1 MVDEKVRYE
10 ELPIPT
16 YEEATASQ
24 SGSSHLGPEHSSD
37 DLERQGL
44 LQHEDSND
52 DLPGRSHSTRNG
64 GYQPPTVESAR
75 SSIDYLA
82 SSASGSARQ
91 SEEDLRREIHQ
102 MDVDDS
108 GSSSRPR
115 RPLFSHRFSKHFSN
129 PFSSL
134 TKTLSSIQLPFR
146 NGFPR
151 FQIRWRFWRLQINE
165 DGFACMLFL
174 RLFGLFL
181 LVFLIYLVFVSD
193 IFAVGSRFSMGQ
205 SYTAASVESFVQS
218 HINETNIANNLQKAT
233 QFAHIAGTEGS
244 YVLAEW
250 IEQEF
255 LSAGLEDVEMEEFQV
270 YLNYPR
276 TDGRRVAIV
285 DPPELAWEAAI
296 DEPQIYNDPRRQQ
309 TLVFH
314 GHSKS
319 GNVTGPLIYANYGSQ
334 DDFKRLADSGIS
346 VQGAIVLVRYYGT
359 QGDRALKIKAA
370 ELAGAAGCIIYSDPA
385 EDGFI
390 KGPAYPDGRYMP
402 SLGVQRGG
410 VSLMSW
416 VVGDVL
422 SPGFASTPKE
432 KKRLSPEESQGLVQ
446 IPSIPLSWRDAQRL
460 LQVLKGHGSKVPA
473 DWVGG
478 VPDISEWWTGDLSS
492 PKVNLMNLQDEVE
505 RQPIYNVLGR
515 ITGLEQPE
523 KKIIVGNHRDSWCF
537 GGVDPGS
544 GTATFLEIVRVFGE
558 MRSVGWRPLRTIE
571 FASWDGEEYNLI
583 GSTEHV
589 ENEINRLRSNGY
601 AYLNVD
607 VGVSGNSFEA
617 AGSPVFQ
624 RLLNTAMGRVGDE
637 AANKTLKEIWD
648 EQGKRLEGL
657 GAGSDYVAFQDMA
670 GTSSLDFGFG
680 GAPFPYHSCYE
691 NYEWMAKFGDPDF
704 RYHRMLGEL
713 WGLLLLELADSP
725 ILPFD
730 LEAYSTDFRGYIDN
744 LQEYAASKGVP
755 LKPTSDTPQTR
766 SKTVDLKPLY
776 DAAEVFKTNAANFQ
790 AWEQVWYSA
799 VYGSGGFES
808 NVMGVRRI
816 EHNNRLAKFETNL
829 LDLSQGGGVPN
840 RTQFK
845 HVLFA
850 PQTWSGYD
858 EAFFPAIRD
867 AIDAGDWNATQS
879 WINRVAD
886 IVTQASVNLNI

>member
-44 LQHEDSND
+44 LQNEESSDS
-52 DLPGRSHSTRNG
+52 LPNRSRTTRNG
-64 GYQPPTVESAR
+64 AYQQPTVESAR

-108 GSSSRPR
+108 GSSSRTR
-115 RPLFSHRFSKHFSN
+115 RPLFSRRFSKHFSN
-129 PFSSL
+129 PFSNL

-146 NGFPR
+146 NAFPR
-151 FQIRWRFWRLQINE
+151 FQLPWRFWRVQINE
-165 DGFACMLFL
+165 DGFACILFL
-174 RLFGLFL
+174 RLFGLFI

-193 IFAVGSRFSMGQ
+193 IFAVGSRFNMGQ

-255 LSAGLEDVEMEEFQV
+255 INAGLEDVEMEEFQV

-276 TDGRRVAIV
+276 SDGRRVAIV

-319 GNVTGPLIYANYGSQ
+319 GNVTGPLVYANYGSQ

-370 ELAGAAGCIIYSDPA
+370 ELAGASGCIIYSDPA

-422 SPGFASTPKE
+422 SPGFASTPNE
-432 KKRLSPEESQGLVQ
+432 KNRLSPEDSPGLVK

-523 KKIIVGNHRDSWCF
+523 RKIIVGNHRDSWCF

-589 ENEINRLRSNGY
+589 ENDIDRLRANGF

-637 AANKTLKEIWD
+637 ATNKTLKEIWD

-657 GAGSDYVAFQDMA
+657 GAGSDYVAFQDIA

-704 RYHRMLGEL
+704 QYHRMLGEL

-730 LEAYSTDFRGYIDN
+730 LEAYSTEFRGYIDN
-744 LQEYAASKGVP
+744 LQEYAVSKGVP
-755 LKPTSDTPQTR
+755 LKTAPDTPQARTE
-766 SKTVDLKPLY
+766 TVDLKPLY
-776 DAAEVFKTNAANFQ
+776 DASEVFKTNAANFQ

-808 NVMGVRRI
+808 NIMGARRI
-816 EHNNRLAKFETNL
+816 DHNNRLAKFETNL
-829 LDLSQGGGVPN
+829 LDLSQGGGVS
-840 RTQFK
+840 FS
-845 HVLFA
+845 VL
-850 PQTWSGYD
+850 
-858 EAFFPAIRD
+858 
-867 AIDAGDWNATQS
+867 
-879 WINRVAD
+879 D
-886 IVTQASVNLNI
+886 IETVLM

>member
-1 MVDEKVRYE
+1 
-10 ELPIPT
+10 
-16 YEEATASQ
+16 
-24 SGSSHLGPEHSSD
+24 
-37 DLERQGL
+37 
-44 LQHEDSND
+44 
-52 DLPGRSHSTRNG
+52 
-64 GYQPPTVESAR
+64 
-75 SSIDYLA
+75 
-82 SSASGSARQ
+82 
-91 SEEDLRREIHQ
+91 
-102 MDVDDS
+102 
-108 GSSSRPR
+108 
-115 RPLFSHRFSKHFSN
+115 
-129 PFSSL
+129 
-134 TKTLSSIQLPFR
+134 
-146 NGFPR
+146 
-151 FQIRWRFWRLQINE
+151 
-165 DGFACMLFL
+165 MLFL
-174 RLFGLFL
+174 RLFGLFI

-193 IFAVGSRFSMGQ
+193 IFAVGSRLSMGQ
-205 SYTAASVESFVQS
+205 SYTQASIESFVQNK
-218 HINETNIANNLQKAT
+218 INETNIANNLQKAT

-255 LSAGLEDVEMEEFQV
+255 IDAGLEDVEMEEFQV

-276 TDGRRVAIV
+276 NDGRRVAIV
-285 DPPELAWEAAI
+285 DPPELMWEAAI
-296 DEPQIYNDPRRQQ
+296 DEPTIYNDPRRQQ

-319 GNVTGPLIYANYGSQ
+319 GNVTGPLVYANYGSQ
-334 DDFKRLADSGIS
+334 DDFKQLADSGIS
-346 VQGAIVLVRYYGT
+346 VRGAIVLVRYYGT

-422 SPGFASTPKE
+422 SPGFASTPQE
-432 KKRLSPEESQGLVQ
+432 KKRLSPEESPGLVQ

-473 DWVGG
+473 EWVGG

-523 KKIIVGNHRDSWCF
+523 KKVIVGNHRDAWCF
-537 GGVDPGS
+537 GAVDPGS
-544 GTATFLEIVRVFGE
+544 GTATFLEIVRVFGV
-558 MRSVGWRPLRTIE
+558 MRGAGWRPLRTIE

-589 ENEINRLRSNGY
+589 ENEMDRLRSNGF

-637 AANKTLKEIWD
+637 AANKTLKDIWD
-648 EQGKRLEGL
+648 EHGKRLEGL

-670 GTSSLDFGFG
+670 GTSSLDFGFND
-680 GAPFPYHSCYE
+680 AAFPYHSCYE

-704 RYHRMLGEL
+704 RYHKMLGQI

-730 LEAYSTDFRGYIDN
+730 LEAYSAAFRGYVDN
-744 LQEYAASKGVP
+744 LQEYATSKGVP
-755 LKPTSDTPQTR
+755 LKPNSDAPQAR
-766 SKTVDLKPLY
+766 SETVDLKSLY

-808 NVMGVRRI
+808 NVMGARRV
-816 EHNNRLAKFETNL
+816 EHNNRLAKFETDL
-829 LDLSQGGGVPN
+829 LDLSQGGGV
-840 RTQFK
+840 
-845 HVLFA
+845 
-850 PQTWSGYD
+850 S
-858 EAFFPAIRD
+858 FPSSI
-867 AIDAGDWNATQS
+867 
-879 WINRVAD
+879 
-886 IVTQASVNLNI
+886 LKLH

>member
-44 LQHEDSND
+44 LQHEESND
-52 DLPGRSHSTRNG
+52 DLPNRSQSARNG

-91 SEEDLRREIHQ
+91 SEEELRREIHQ

-108 GSSSRPR
+108 GSSSRTR
-115 RPLFSHRFSKHFSN
+115 RSLFSHRFSKRFSN

-146 NGFPR
+146 NIFPR
-151 FQIRWRFWRLQINE
+151 FQIQWRFWQIQINE

-174 RLFGLFL
+174 RLFGLFI

-193 IFAVGSRFSMGQ
+193 VFAVGSRFSMGQ

-218 HINETNIANNLQKAT
+218 HINETNIANNLQKST

-255 LSAGLEDVEMEEFQV
+255 INAGLEDVGMEEFQV

-296 DEPQIYNDPRRQQ
+296 DEPQIYNDAKRQQ

-319 GNVTGPLIYANYGSQ
+319 GNVTGPLVYANYGSQ

-346 VQGAIVLVRYYGT
+346 VEGAIVLVRYYGT

-422 SPGFASTPKE
+422 SPGFASTPNE
-432 KKRLSPEESQGLVQ
+432 KKRLSPEESLGLVQ

-460 LQVLKGHGSKVPA
+460 LQVLKGHGSKVSA

-537 GGVDPGS
+537 GAVDPGS

-589 ENEINRLRSNGY
+589 ENEMDRLRINGF

-617 AGSPVFQ
+617 AGSPMFH

-691 NYEWMAKFGDPDF
+691 NYEWMSKFGDPDF

-730 LEAYSTDFRGYIDN
+730 LEAYAADFSGYINN
-744 LQEYAASKGVP
+744 LQEYATSKGAP
-755 LKPTSDTPQTR
+755 LKSSDTPQAR
-766 SKTVDLKPLY
+766 SGTVDLKPLY

-799 VYGSGGFES
+799 VYGAGGFES
-808 NVMGVRRI
+808 NVMGARRI
-816 EHNNRLAKFETNL
+816 EHNNRLAGFETNL
-829 LDLSQGGGVPN
+829 LDLSQGGGVSLLP
-840 RTQFK
+840 
-845 HVLFA
+845 
-850 PQTWSGYD
+850 
-858 EAFFPAIRD
+858 
-867 AIDAGDWNATQS
+867 S
-879 WINRVAD
+879 W
-886 IVTQASVNLNI
+886 L

>member
-44 LQHEDSND
+44 LQNGGSSNG
-52 DLPGRSHSTRNG
+52 LPNRSHPSRAG

-108 GSSSRPR
+108 GSSSQARHT
-115 RPLFSHRFSKHFSN
+115 LFSHRFSKRFSN

-134 TKTLSSIQLPFR
+134 TETLSSIQLPFR
-146 NGFPR
+146 NALPR
-151 FQIRWRFWRLQINE
+151 FQIPWRFWRVQINE
-165 DGFACMLFL
+165 EGFACMLFL
-174 RLFGLFL
+174 RLFGLFI

-193 IFAVGSRFSMGQ
+193 IFAVGSRLSMGQ
-205 SYTAASVESFVQS
+205 SYTQASIESFVQNK
-218 HINETNIANNLQKAT
+218 INETNIANNLQKAT

-255 LSAGLEDVEMEEFQV
+255 IDAGLEDVEMEEFQV

-276 TDGRRVAIV
+276 NDGRRVAIV
-285 DPPELAWEAAI
+285 DPPELMWEAAI
-296 DEPQIYNDPRRQQ
+296 DEPTIYNDPRRQQ

-319 GNVTGPLIYANYGSQ
+319 GNVTGPLVYANYGSQ
-334 DDFKRLADSGIS
+334 DDFKQLADSGIS

-422 SPGFASTPKE
+422 SPGFASTPQE
-432 KKRLSPEESQGLVQ
+432 KKRLSPEESPGLVQ

-473 DWVGG
+473 EWVGG

-523 KKIIVGNHRDSWCF
+523 KKVIVGNHRDAWCF
-537 GGVDPGS
+537 GAVDPGS
-544 GTATFLEIVRVFGE
+544 GTATFLEIVRVFGV
-558 MRSVGWRPLRTIE
+558 MRGAGWRPLRTIE

-589 ENEINRLRSNGY
+589 ENEMDRLRSNGF

-637 AANKTLKEIWD
+637 AANKTLKDIWD
-648 EQGKRLEGL
+648 EHGKRLEGL

-670 GTSSLDFGFG
+670 GTSSLDFGFND
-680 GAPFPYHSCYE
+680 AAFPYHSCYE

-704 RYHRMLGEL
+704 RYHKMLGQI

-730 LEAYSTDFRGYIDN
+730 LEVYSAAFRGYVDN
-744 LQEYAASKGVP
+744 LQEYATSKGVP
-755 LKPTSDTPQTR
+755 LKPNSDAPQAR
-766 SKTVDLKPLY
+766 PETVDLKSLY

-808 NVMGVRRI
+808 NVMGARRV
-816 EHNNRLAKFETNL
+816 EHNNRLAKFETDL
-829 LDLSQGGGVPN
+829 LDLSQGGGV
-840 RTQFK
+840 
-845 HVLFA
+845 
-850 PQTWSGYD
+850 S
-858 EAFFPAIRD
+858 FPSSI
-867 AIDAGDWNATQS
+867 
-879 WINRVAD
+879 
-886 IVTQASVNLNI
+886 LKLH